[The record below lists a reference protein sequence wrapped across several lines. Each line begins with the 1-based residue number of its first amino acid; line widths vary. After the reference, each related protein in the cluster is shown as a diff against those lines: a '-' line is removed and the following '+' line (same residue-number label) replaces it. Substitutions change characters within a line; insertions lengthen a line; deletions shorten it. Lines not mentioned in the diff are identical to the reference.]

1 MSAPEGTILNAPK
14 PNAVASRHVIGQMLP
29 DVTFG
34 CLRQVVPDRVP
45 AEGTSCL
52 WNINVRGRIKG
63 GEGGNYGFGMAI
75 TSNGGTGARAD
86 KDGLSA
92 TAYPSGV
99 RGTPV
104 EIAETQT
111 PLIFWRKEF
120 RPDSGGA
127 GRTRGGLGQIMEIES
142 GIAEPFDLLAAFDRI
157 DYPPRGRDGGGDGE
171 AGFVALKSGQTLK
184 GKGFQLIPPGDRLV
198 VMTPGGAGIGAP
210 AKRDRSQVAN
220 DLADGLISEDTAEE
234 GLRIQAAASGRV
246 SWGINERMGVA
257 MKLGRRTALKA
268 GVGMGAIAVLGA
280 PAIVQAQAGVKLP
293 LATVWPDG
301 NFHTV
306 NAKRFADEVKTAT
319 SGAVEIDV
327 KSGGQLGFKGPE
339 QLRAVRD
346 GLVPMADIL
355 NIQQVGD
362 EPIMGVEGIP
372 FISNNIDELKVLH
385 KYLRPEYEKVA
396 LKNNQTILYM
406 VPWPTQ
412 YLHLKVKAESL
423 DALKGIKIRVP
434 DKNAQEMCSAIGM
447 APALIPWGETI
458 AALSSGAV
466 SGVSTSSVSGVD
478 GKFWEFLKFFHQT
491 NHAWSSQIVTINN
504 DTWKKISPANQK
516 VMTDLA
522 KKLEPE
528 FWVSSLKADA
538 DSNKRLTD
546 GGMQIVIPSPQ
557 MMADLRKKTEPMIA
571 EFIKRVPAAEK
582 PIKAYL
588 VEMKRA

>member
-1 MSAPEGTILNAPK
+1 
-14 PNAVASRHVIGQMLP
+14 
-29 DVTFG
+29 
-34 CLRQVVPDRVP
+34 
-45 AEGTSCL
+45 
-52 WNINVRGRIKG
+52 
-63 GEGGNYGFGMAI
+63 
-75 TSNGGTGARAD
+75 
-86 KDGLSA
+86 
-92 TAYPSGV
+92 
-99 RGTPV
+99 
-104 EIAETQT
+104 
-111 PLIFWRKEF
+111 
-120 RPDSGGA
+120 
-127 GRTRGGLGQIMEIES
+127 
-142 GIAEPFDLLAAFDRI
+142 
-157 DYPPRGRDGGGDGE
+157 
-171 AGFVALKSGQTLK
+171 
-184 GKGFQLIPPGDRLV
+184 
-198 VMTPGGAGIGAP
+198 
-210 AKRDRSQVAN
+210 
-220 DLADGLISEDTAEE
+220 
-234 GLRIQAAASGRV
+234 
-246 SWGINERMGVA
+246 
-257 MKLGRRTALKA
+257 
-268 GVGMGAIAVLGA
+268 
-280 PAIVQAQAGVKLP
+280 
-293 LATVWPDG
+293 
-301 NFHTV
+301 
-306 NAKRFADEVKTAT
+306 
-319 SGAVEIDV
+319 
-327 KSGGQLGFKGPE
+327 
-339 QLRAVRD
+339 
-346 GLVPMADIL
+346 MADIL

-372 FISNNIDELKVLH
+372 FISNDVDELKVLH

-423 DALKGIKIRVP
+423 DALKAIKIRVP

-491 NHAWSSQIVTINN
+491 NHAWSCQIVTINN

-516 VMTDLA
+516 VMADLA
-522 KKLEPE
+522 KKLEPD
-528 FWVSSLKADA
+528 FWASSLKADT